1 MSTLTP
7 RERQGPFMDILD
19 WFDAPWGVFRPVGD
33 NPMRVEDFIKDGR
46 YVLRAELPGID
57 PEKDLELTIS
67 NGVLTIRAH
76 RQEETQTKY
85 RSEFRYGVFTRSV
98 KLPAGAD
105 EDHIQAS
112 YDAGVL
118 EVAVSLHDQVAG
130 ATHKR
135 IPVRTRQHI
144 KPT

>member
-1 MSTLTP
+1 MSTLTH
-7 RERQGPFMDILD
+7 REHQGPFVDILD
-19 WFDAPWGVFRPVGD
+19 WFDAPWGVFRPVRD
-33 NPMRVEDFIKDGR
+33 NPMRVEDFIKDGH

-57 PEKDLELTIS
+57 PDKDLELTVS
-67 NGVLTIRAH
+67 SSVLTIRAH
-76 RQEETQTKY
+76 RQEETETKY
-85 RSEFRYGVFTRSV
+85 RAEFRYGVFTRSV

-118 EVAVSLHDQVAG
+118 EVTVSLHDQVAG
-130 ATHKR
+130 TKQQR

>member
-1 MSTLTP
+1 MSTLTQ
-7 RERQGPFMDILD
+7 RERQGPFVDILD

-46 YVLRAELPGID
+46 YMLRAELPGID
-57 PEKDLELTIS
+57 PEKDLELTVS

-76 RQEETQTKY
+76 RQEGTQTKY

>member
-1 MSTLTP
+1 MSTLTQ
-7 RERQGPFMDILD
+7 RERHGPFVDILD

-57 PEKDLELTIS
+57 PEKDLELTVS

-85 RSEFRYGVFTRSV
+85 RSEFRYGVFSRSV

-130 ATHKR
+130 ATRKR

>member
-1 MSTLTP
+1 MSTLMQ
-7 RERQGPFMDILD
+7 RERQGPFVDILD

-33 NPMRVEDFIKDGR
+33 NPMRMEDFIKDGR

-57 PEKDLELTIS
+57 PEKDLELTVS

>member
-1 MSTLTP
+1 MSTLTQ
-7 RERQGPFMDILD
+7 RERQGPFVDILD
-19 WFDAPWGVFRPVGD
+19 WFDAPWGMFRPVGD
-33 NPMRVEDFIKDGR
+33 NPMRVEDFIKDSR

-57 PEKDLELTIS
+57 PEKDLELTVS

-130 ATHKR
+130 AAHKR

>member
-1 MSTLTP
+1 MSTLSHRDRP
-7 RERQGPFMDILD
+7 GPFVDILD
-19 WFDAPWGVFRPVGD
+19 WFDVPWTVFRPASD
-33 NPMRVEDFIKDGR
+33 NPMRVEDFIRDGR

-57 PEKDLELTIS
+57 PEKDLEVTVS

-76 RQEETQTKY
+76 RQEATDQKY

-118 EVAVSLHDQVAG
+118 EVAVRLHDQVAG
-130 ATHKR
+130 ATQKR

>member
-1 MSTLTP
+1 MSTLTQ
-7 RERQGPFMDILD
+7 RERQGPFVDILD

-46 YVLRAELPGID
+46 YMLRAELPGID
-57 PEKDLELTIS
+57 PEKDLELTVS

-76 RQEETQTKY
+76 RQEGTQTKY

-118 EVAVSLHDQVAG
+118 EVAVTLHDQVAG

>member
-1 MSTLTP
+1 MSTLTH
-7 RERQGPFMDILD
+7 RERQGPFVDILD

-46 YVLRAELPGID
+46 YMLRAELPGID
-57 PEKDLELTIS
+57 PEKDLELTVS

-118 EVAVSLHDQVAG
+118 EVAVNLHDQVAG
-130 ATHKR
+130 AAHKR

>member
-1 MSTLTP
+1 MGTLTQ
-7 RERQGPFMDILD
+7 RERQGPFVDILD

-33 NPMRVEDFIKDGR
+33 NPMRVEDFMKDGR

-57 PEKDLELTIS
+57 PEKDLELTVS

-118 EVAVSLHDQVAG
+118 EVAVTLHDQVAG

>member
-1 MSTLTP
+1 MSTLTQ
-7 RERQGPFMDILD
+7 RERHGQFVDILD
-19 WFDAPWGVFRPVGD
+19 GFDAPWGGFRPVGD

-57 PEKDLELTIS
+57 PEKDLELTVS

-98 KLPAGAD
+98 KLPAGAE

>member
-1 MSTLTP
+1 MSTLTH
-7 RERQGPFMDILD
+7 REHQGPFVDILD
-19 WFDAPWGVFRPVGD
+19 WFDAPWGAFHPVRD

-57 PEKDLELTIS
+57 PEKDLELTGS
-67 NGVLTIRAH
+67 TGVLTIRAH
-76 RQEETQTKY
+76 RQEETQNRY

-118 EVAVSLHDQVAG
+118 EVAVSLHDRVAG
-130 ATHKR
+130 AAHKR